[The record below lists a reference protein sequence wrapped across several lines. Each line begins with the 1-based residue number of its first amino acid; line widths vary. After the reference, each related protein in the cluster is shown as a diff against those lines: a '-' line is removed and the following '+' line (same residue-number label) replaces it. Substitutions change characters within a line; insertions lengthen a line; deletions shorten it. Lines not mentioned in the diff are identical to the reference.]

1 MSSSPLNC
9 WAVTVSLY
17 SNQTCKLVFKQDGS
31 LFFFFFPVVVGLG
44 FIACFGCVLFFLEI
58 SVYRKLQSESM
69 REVTDQSIST
79 ACEEKNTNIMK
90 QKEM

>member
-17 SNQTCKLVFKQDGS
+17 SNQICKLVFKQDGS
-31 LFFFFFPVVVGLG
+31 LFFFFFQLLLG
-44 FIACFGCVLFFLEI
+44 WVLLLVLGVCYFFLEI

-69 REVTDQSIST
+69 RKVTDQSIST